1 MKLRRNQVAVQPV
14 AAPAPA
20 PVIIPAPD
28 PVAVASSAMRSGRLG
43 ELVQRV
49 IYDRLLLDP
58 PAGGT
63 SLTRLQF
70 ELFTH
75 NRATNPELTNLV
87 EGQRMGPNESFV
99 VEAVAIQANF
109 GCTEAGLTKL
119 LQDARLRI
127 GVGPDDVERLSV
139 PAVFLPSGNGG
150 VAGLTTQ
157 IHNGFYRLAK
167 GQEINLQAGHPFS
180 VRLIEGPNA
189 TSLAD
194 AEVVDVIFKLFG
206 TYQQGIVR

>member
-1 MKLRRNQVAVQPV
+1 MKLRRNRAAIQSVPV
-14 AAPAPA
+14 
-20 PVIIPAPD
+20 
-28 PVAVASSAMRSGRLG
+28 PVAVPVADPVDSANMAIRSGRLG
-43 ELVQRV
+43 ELVQKV
-49 IYDRLLLDP
+49 LYDRLLLDP

-63 SLTRLQF
+63 NLVRARF

-75 NRATNPELTNLV
+75 SRGANPELTNLV
-87 EGQRMGPNESFV
+87 EGLRMGPNEAFV

-109 GCTEAGLTKL
+109 GCTEAGLVKL

-139 PAVFLPSGNGG
+139 PAVFLPSGNGA
-150 VAGLTTQ
+150 VPGLTTQ

-167 GQEINLQAGHPFS
+167 GQEITFQAGHPFS
-180 VRLIEGPNA
+180 VSLIEGPNA
-189 TSLAD
+189 GTLAD
-194 AEVVDVIFKLFG
+194 AEIVDIFVKLFG

>member
-1 MKLRRNQVAVQPV
+1 MKLRRNQVAVAQ
-14 AAPAPA
+14 AAPA
-20 PVIIPAPD
+20 PVIVTPTVD
-28 PVAVASSAMRSGRLG
+28 PVAAASAAMRSGRLG

-49 IYDRLLLDP
+49 IYDRLLIDP

-63 SLTRLQF
+63 ALTRVSF
-70 ELFTH
+70 ELFAH
-75 NRATNPELTNLV
+75 NRAANPELTNLV
-87 EGQRMGPNESFV
+87 EAQRMGPNESFV

-109 GCTEAGLTKL
+109 GCSEAGLTKL

-167 GQEINLQAGHPFS
+167 GQEITLQAGHPFS

-189 TSLAD
+189 GTLAD
-194 AEVVDVIFKLFG
+194 AEVVDLFVKLFG

>member
-1 MKLRRNQVAVQPV
+1 MKLRRNQMAVVP
-14 AAPAPA
+14 AAPAP
-20 PVIIPAPD
+20 VVLSAPD
-28 PVAVASSAMRSGRLG
+28 PVASATAAMRSGRLG
-43 ELVQRV
+43 ELVQR
-49 IYDRLLLDP
+49 ILFDRVLIDP

-63 SLTRLQF
+63 PLTRVNF

-75 NRATNPELTNLV
+75 NRAANPELTNLV
-87 EGQRMGPNESFV
+87 EAQRMGPNESFV

-109 GCTEAGLTKL
+109 GCSEAGLVKF

-150 VAGLTTQ
+150 VASGLTAET
-157 IHNGFYRLAK
+157 HNAFYRLAK
-167 GQEINLQAGHPFS
+167 GQEINFQPGHPFS

>member
-1 MKLRRNQVAVQPV
+1 MKPLRTAMAVVP
-14 AAPAPA
+14 AAPA
-20 PVIIPAPD
+20 PVIVTPPD
-28 PVAVASSAMRSGRLG
+28 PVASATAAMRSGRLG
-43 ELVQRV
+43 ELIQRV
-49 IYDRLLLDP
+49 LYDRLLVDP

-63 SLTRLQF
+63 PLGRVSF
-70 ELFTH
+70 ELFAH
-75 NRATNPELTNLV
+75 NRAANPELTNLV
-87 EGQRMGPNESFV
+87 EAQRMGPNESFV

-109 GCTEAGLTKL
+109 GCSEAGLVKL
-119 LQDARLRI
+119 LQDGRLRI

-157 IHNGFYRLAK
+157 IDKGFYRLAK
-167 GQEINLQAGHPFS
+167 GQEITLQAGHPFS

-194 AEVVDVIFKLFG
+194 AEVVDVFFKLFG